1 MEDVKEL
8 KEVLE
13 RVEGRLIAAGKMYGA
28 MSFGAW
34 LSVMLLYYVIIGVFD
49 LPWQFNIVYWPVAFM
64 LAMGFTGRI
73 WRRLQKLGMVT
84 GKEVESS
91 TTGGILIAV
100 SWITGIALGWGV
112 IPRLNPG
119 VNPEAS
125 LAVGFLSFITFSI
138 FGMWLVFAKYSGVER
153 EIIPSFLI
161 PALGI
166 ALAAKM
172 ESGAMVWAGFLVALG
187 FSLSVMLYI
196 YSAFKAIER

>member
-1 MEDVKEL
+1 MEEVREL
-8 KEVLE
+8 KSVLE
-13 RVEGRLIAAGKMYGA
+13 RVEGKLIAAGKLYGA
-28 MSFGAW
+28 MSFAVW
-34 LSVMLLYYVIIGVFD
+34 LAVMLLYYVIIGVFD
-49 LPWQFNIVYWPVAFM
+49 LPWQFNIVYWPVAFI

-73 WRRLQKLGMVT
+73 WRRLQKLGMAT

-112 IPRLNPG
+112 IPRLDPG
-119 VNPEAS
+119 VNAEAS
-125 LAVGFLSFITFSI
+125 LAVGFLSFITLSV

-187 FSLSVMLYI
+187 FSLSVLLYI

>member
-84 GKEVESS
+84 GKEVES
-91 TTGGILIAV
+91 
-100 SWITGIALGWGV
+100 
-112 IPRLNPG
+112 
-119 VNPEAS
+119 
-125 LAVGFLSFITFSI
+125 
-138 FGMWLVFAKYSGVER
+138 
-153 EIIPSFLI
+153 
-161 PALGI
+161 
-166 ALAAKM
+166 
-172 ESGAMVWAGFLVALG
+172 
-187 FSLSVMLYI
+187 
-196 YSAFKAIER
+196 